1 MIAQNGI
8 DFKPIPKMV
17 SIMMPARNAERFIAQ
32 AIESVLAQTHSNWE
46 LIVVDDGSTDDT
58 WGIANSYADKRI
70 RCVRQLATGGASARN
85 AALDRIRGEFLGFLD
100 ADDMIEPDHL
110 EGVVWPLE
118 NNPGD
123 QGIYTDGYY
132 ISPSGSR
139 LTPLS
144 ARRRGP
150 FTGSVFEELVAAS
163 DVFGPPGCVVLRSAA
178 VRSSGVR
185 FDPNIVIGEDWDF
198 FTKLSQFVSFRY
210 SPQLTYLYR
219 IHRSNITSQVDGVE
233 RSRSIARCRLNAIAL
248 PMFHSCSAM
257 TVRAVFY
264 DLLVNQLIGDPEQQ
278 DRIVRCRQFRKMSRR
293 MQATILRL
301 MAAEAMEAGTTNAYL
316 GSWLEAATS
325 MDPSAIK
332 GRVLRVLYDLSP
344 AIAQL
349 VVRARRLQR
358 RQSVP
363 FPFDLVAAPAGTS
376 AQMPTSRA
384 R

>member
-1 MIAQNGI
+1 
-8 DFKPIPKMV
+8 
-17 SIMMPARNAERFIAQ
+17 
-32 AIESVLAQTHSNWE
+32 
-46 LIVVDDGSTDDT
+46 
-58 WGIANSYADKRI
+58 
-70 RCVRQLATGGASARN
+70 
-85 AALDRIRGEFLGFLD
+85 
-100 ADDMIEPDHL
+100 
-110 EGVVWPLE
+110 
-118 NNPGD
+118 
-123 QGIYTDGYY
+123 
-132 ISPSGSR
+132 
-139 LTPLS
+139 
-144 ARRRGP
+144 
-150 FTGSVFEELVAAS
+150 
-163 DVFGPPGCVVLRSAA
+163 
-178 VRSSGVR
+178 
-185 FDPNIVIGEDWDF
+185 
-198 FTKLSQFVSFRY
+198 
-210 SPQLTYLYR
+210 
-219 IHRSNITSQVDGVE
+219 
-233 RSRSIARCRLNAIAL
+233 
-248 PMFHSCSAM
+248 M